1 MSSPR
6 GGFGDEGEKTTR
18 RDSVAKRLSEAA
30 QTVKNTAV
38 VFRDAGNVMVQKM
51 SEFAEMVSKNLK
63 ALHTQFQG
71 YLKRDAE
78 LAKQQAAAAAAGNQP
93 LEAKIGAERMQNFVQ
108 AADAAATVIIE
119 TATQEAKQRGE
130 TFTENDAASV
140 RESIRGSVRM
150 PKFTL
155 EALEQVVDE
164 TLRTSIAVKADKVKP
179 VQSKTRTAP
188 PPIPQRPDLSKSSS
202 GMKTEPPPVPAS
214 ARRSVRLPMPPIVEA
229 TDKTRFAALK
239 AEMGNTTLK
248 KTGVPPK
255 PAEVKHTQGVVSLQD
270 LLIRRID
277 EKFKNVKERDSNS
290 GGGRP
295 PSGSW

>member
-140 RESIRGSVRM
+140 S
-150 PKFTL
+150 
-155 EALEQVVDE
+155 E